1 MSLFLSLP
9 ATLALL
15 IASEEITSSLFG
27 YGSFDSL
34 SVKNSSNA
42 LYYFALGLPAFSIIK
57 IFSSFLFAR
66 HNTKIP
72 FYFSL
77 FSVIINIIISVYF
90 FNKIGFIIIPIATT
104 ISSWMNAL
112 LLLIY
117 LTSKEYFSISLNFI
131 KSFFKIVLSTLLT
144 SYIFYNFIKFFS
156 QNLTYNSE
164 YKLMT
169 IISLVI
175 ATFIIYI
182 LISILTKAF
191 KISDIKLRY

>member
-1 MSLFLSLP
+1 M
-9 ATLALL
+9 
-15 IASEEITSSLFG
+15 
-27 YGSFDSL
+27 
-34 SVKNSSNA
+34 
-42 LYYFALGLPAFSIIK
+42 
-57 IFSSFLFAR
+57 
-66 HNTKIP
+66 
-72 FYFSL
+72 
-77 FSVIINIIISVYF
+77 IINIIISVYF

-104 ISSWMNAL
+104 ISSWVNAL

-117 LTSKEYFSISLNFI
+117 LTSKEYFSISLNFV

-144 SYIFYNFIKFFS
+144 SYIFYNLIKFFS

-169 IISLVI
+169 IILLVI